1 MVLYRRKSQKQKVIR
16 GSSTQI
22 PLIRT
27 ILQMQILTVRLKI
40 VQFLLVVTTDRDK
53 RERERERER
62 DDDDDDDS
70 ECHRAR
76 QLSLP
81 DND

>member
-1 MVLYRRKSQKQKVIR
+1 
-16 GSSTQI
+16 
-22 PLIRT
+22 
-27 ILQMQILTVRLKI
+27 MQILTVRLKI

-53 RERERERER
+53 RERERERD